1 MTSRSPTAGT
11 PLPKLSSAPQTPAVR
26 DITGPAAAATTTTP
40 QPVPF
45 PPPQTFDIIPP
56 LHGLLLRLLSP
67 QTNSEGVSNGVRTT
81 EDAANGPSG
90 GTSSAAAQPQ
100 SQSQQQT
107 TAGNQNNDNH
117 GVLPTVSSAA
127 PGSASAAAEIAALSS
142 NAPPPLDIK
151 DLPTEASSI
160 KIRIQKA
167 QAVVEGLPDVDRSV
181 AEQQDEINE
190 LEDRIAS
197 LKSVISDFGRRADPS
212 ILQKS
217 SFKAS

>member
-1 MTSRSPTAGT
+1 MASRSPAAVT
-11 PLPKLSSAPQTPAVR
+11 PLPKLSSAPQTPIVR
-26 DITGPAAAATTTTP
+26 DAMSAPPTAP

-67 QTNSEGVSNGVRTT
+67 QANTEGVSNDTRAAEDPAATT
-81 EDAANGPSG
+81 APTSATSTAAV
-90 GTSSAAAQPQ
+90 QPQ
-100 SQSQQQT
+100 SHPQRHQSA
-107 TAGNQNNDNH
+107 AGSRSNDNH
-117 GVLPTVSSAA
+117 GAMPTATSAA

-167 QAVVEGLPDVDRSV
+167 QVVVESLPDVHRSV
-181 AEQQDEINE
+181 VEQETEIKE
-190 LEDRIAS
+190 LEDRIS
-197 LKSVISDFGRRADPS
+197 RLKSVISDFGRRADPAKTGKVE
-212 ILQKS
+212 IEG
-217 SFKAS
+217 A

>member
-1 MTSRSPTAGT
+1 MASRSPAALT
-11 PLPKLSSAPQTPAVR
+11 PLPKLSSAPQTPIVR
-26 DITGPAAAATTTTP
+26 DTTAAPSTVP

-67 QTNSEGVSNGVRTT
+67 QTNTEGVSNDTRAA
-81 EDAANGPSG
+81 EDP
-90 GTSSAAAQPQ
+90 AAATAPTGATSTAAVQPQ
-100 SQSQQQT
+100 PHPQQQQS
-107 TAGNQNNDNH
+107 TAGNQNSDGH
-117 GVLPTVSSAA
+117 GVMPTVSSAA

-167 QAVVEGLPDVDRSV
+167 QAVVESLPDVHRSV
-181 AEQQDEINE
+181 VEQEKEIKE
-190 LEDRIAS
+190 LEHRIS
-197 LKSVISDFGRRADPS
+197 RLKSVISDFGRRADLS
-212 ILQKS
+212 KTE
-217 SFKAS
+217 KTEMGAA